1 MPASYPK
8 CSPAELTGFVVLL
21 DQHKGSE
28 DVARLA
34 DDLDLEIDEV
44 LPAVEFAE
52 VLGLIKVKDGQATLT
67 EVGKEFVQGSI
78 RGRKAILRD
87 QLGRTSL
94 YKTLLRALDSH
105 PEHRLSDD
113 EVNELV
119 AFTNAPADGY
129 LQNIINWGRYAE
141 LFRYDSNEHQLLPV
155 KARPA
160 RSPAPGGRPPAG
172 GGPEPATAGR
182 AGGAATSSSSSRPSM
197 TSLASSKRPANP

>member
-1 MPASYPK
+1 MPTSYPK

-21 DQHKGSE
+21 EQHKGSE

-52 VLGLIKVKDGQATLT
+52 VLGLIKVKAGQATLT
-67 EVGKEFVQGSI
+67 ETGTGFVKASI
-78 RGRKAILRD
+78 RGRKTILRD

-94 YKTLLRALDSH
+94 YRTLLRALDTS
-105 PEHRLSDD
+105 PEHALTDD
-113 EVNELV
+113 QVNELV

-141 LFRYDSNEHQLLPV
+141 LFRYDSDERLLLPV
-155 KARPA
+155 RARANRTGPV
-160 RSPAPGGRPPAG
+160 GGHPPSGGLAPAG
-172 GGPEPATAGR
+172 S
-182 AGGAATSSSSSRPSM
+182 GGASNSARGTSGPDGP
-197 TSLASSKRPANP
+197 SLASFA

>member
-1 MPASYPK
+1 VPTSYPK

-21 DQHKGSE
+21 EQHKGSE

-52 VLGLIKVKDGQATLT
+52 VLGLIKVKEGRATLT
-67 EVGKEFVQGSI
+67 ETGNEFVKASI
-78 RGRKAILRD
+78 RGRKTVLRD

-94 YKTLLRALDSH
+94 YRTLLRALDTSPDH
-105 PEHRLSDD
+105 QLSDD
-113 EVNELV
+113 QVNELV

-141 LFRYDSNEHQLLPV
+141 LFRYDSDEHLLLPV
-155 KARPA
+155 HARPA
-160 RSPAPGGRPPAG
+160 RTPAIGGRPPSGELGVQAS
-172 GGPEPATAGR
+172 GPRTGTAKG
-182 AGGAATSSSSSRPSM
+182 TSGPDSP
-197 TSLASSKRPANP
+197 SLASFA

>member
-1 MPASYPK
+1 VPTAYPK

-21 DQHKGSE
+21 EQHKGSE

-52 VLGLIKVKDGQATLT
+52 VLGLIKVKEGRASLT
-67 EVGKEFVQGSI
+67 ETGQGFVKGSI
-78 RGRKAILRD
+78 RGRKTILRD

-94 YKTLLRALDSH
+94 YKTLVRALDSS
-105 PEHRLSDD
+105 PEHQLSDD
-113 EVNELV
+113 AVNELV

-141 LFRYDSNEHQLLPV
+141 LFRYNSDEHLLLPV
-155 KARPA
+155 RPRAARTP
-160 RSPAPGGRPPAG
+160 SPGGRPPTG
-172 GGPEPATAGR
+172 GTSASDASTP
-182 AGGAATSSSSSRPSM
+182 GASARGSSSPEGPSL
-197 TSLASSKRPANP
+197 TSLA

>member
-1 MPASYPK
+1 VPTSYPK

-21 DQHKGSE
+21 DQHKGTE

-52 VLGLIKVKDGQATLT
+52 VLGLIKVREGQATLT
-67 EVGKEFVQGSI
+67 DAGKAFVKGSI
-78 RGRKAILRD
+78 RGRKTILRD
-87 QLGRTSL
+87 QLARTSL
-94 YKTLLRALDSH
+94 YRTLLRALESH

-141 LFRYDSNEHQLLPV
+141 LFRYDSDEHQLLPV
-155 KARPA
+155 KSRGT
-160 RSPAPGGRPPAG
+160 RGAG
-172 GGPEPATAGR
+172 GGSRPPSGSDPEP
-182 AGGAATSSSSSRPSM
+182 GASARSAADAPPTPERP
-197 TSLASSKRPANP
+197 SLASLA